1 MIRIQVVVAMKGTE
15 RVTFGPMLP
24 LLPPT
29 GESHM
34 VDVLR
39 HRDKAR
45 FPSLVERYRHAL
57 VRLEP
62 CSRRTARLGK

>member
-1 MIRIQVVVAMKGTE
+1 MMIRIQVVVAMKGTE

-34 VDVLR
+34 MDVLG

-45 FPSLVERYRHAL
+45 FLAPVEHYRHTL
-57 VRLEP
+57 VRLE
-62 CSRRTARLGK
+62 SRSH